1 MAVINR
7 IAEFHEEINGW
18 RRDLHAHPET
28 AFEEVRTADFVAE
41 KLAEFGLEVHR
52 GLATTGVVGV
62 LQGES
67 NTSGRAIGL
76 RADMDALH
84 IQELNDFA
92 HRSRH
97 DGRMHA
103 CGHDGHTAMLL
114 GAAKYLAE
122 TRNFD
127 GRVAFIFQPAEENE
141 GGGRVMVQEGLFER
155 FPVEA
160 VYGLHNMPGM
170 PVGTISLR
178 SGPAMA
184 AFDIFE
190 IVITGKGTHAA
201 MPQLGID
208 PVVTGAQLV
217 TALQTIASRRTE
229 PLDSVVVSVTQ
240 FHAGETWNVI
250 PETAVI
256 RGTVRSFKK
265 ATQARIEADIERMA
279 RAVCE
284 SQGATMTLRYER
296 RYPALVNSEAE
307 TGIAATVAARVV
319 GADKV
324 VNGAEPLMGSEDFA
338 FMLEEKPGCYVW
350 LGNGEEGGPGG
361 CAVHNPHYD
370 FNDEIAVIGASYWAR
385 LVEST
390 LPRSA

>member
-7 IAEFHEEINGW
+7 IAEFHEEIKGW
-18 RRDLHAHPET
+18 RRDIHAHPET

-41 KLAEFGLEVHR
+41 KLAEFGIEVHR

-62 LQGES
+62 LDGQS

-84 IQELNDFA
+84 IQELNGFD

-97 DGRMHA
+97 DGKMHA

-114 GAAKYLAE
+114 GAAKYLSE

-141 GGGRVMVQEGLFER
+141 GGGRVMVEEGLFDQ

-170 PVGTISLR
+170 PVGTVSLR

-190 IVITGKGTHAA
+190 ITVTGKGTHAA

-208 PVVTGAQLV
+208 PVVTSAQIV
-217 TALQTIASRRTE
+217 TSLQTIASRRTA
-229 PLDSVVVSVTQ
+229 PLDPVVVSVTQ
-240 FHAGETWNVI
+240 FHAGDTWNVI

-265 ATQARIEADIERMA
+265 ETQDQMERDIDRMA
-279 RAVCE
+279 RAICE
-284 SQGATMTLRYER
+284 SQGASMTLRYER

-307 TGIAATVAARVV
+307 TAIAGAVAAKVV
-319 GADKV
+319 GEDKV
-324 VNGAEPLMGSEDFA
+324 VMGAEPLMGSEDFA
-338 FMLEEKPGCYVW
+338 YMLEARPGCYVW
-350 LGNGEEGGPGG
+350 LGNGTEGGPGG

-370 FNDEIAVIGASYWAR
+370 FNDEIAVVGASYWAT
-385 LVEST
+385 LVEQT
-390 LPRSA
+390 LPKST

>member
-7 IAEFHEEINGW
+7 IAEFHDEIKGW
-18 RRDLHAHPET
+18 RRGLHARPET
-28 AFEEVRTADFVAE
+28 AFEEVRTADFVAA
-41 KLAEFGLEVHR
+41 KLAEFGIAVHR

-62 LQGES
+62 LDGHS
-67 NTSGRAIGL
+67 KASGRAIGL

-84 IQELNDFA
+84 IQELNDFE

-127 GRVAFIFQPAEENE
+127 GRVTFIFQPAEENE
-141 GGGRVMVQEGLFER
+141 GGGRVMVEEGLFEQ
-155 FPVEA
+155 FPVDS
-160 VYGLHNMPGM
+160 VYGLHNMPGL
-170 PVGTISLR
+170 PAGTVALR

-190 IVITGKGTHAA
+190 IVVTGKGTHAA

-208 PVVTGAQLV
+208 PVVTGAQIV
-217 TALQTIASRRTE
+217 TALQTIASRRTA

-240 FHAGETWNVI
+240 FHAGDTWNVI

-256 RGTVRSFKK
+256 RGTVRSFRSQ
-265 ATQARIEADIERMA
+265 TQDQMQRDLERIA
-279 RAVCE
+279 RATCE
-284 SQGATMTLRYER
+284 AQGATMTLRYER

-307 TGIAATVAARVV
+307 TGIAAAVAARVV
-319 GADKV
+319 GEDKV
-324 VNGAEPLMGSEDFA
+324 TLGAEPLMGSEDFA
-338 FMLEEKPGCYVW
+338 YMLRAKPGCYVW
-350 LGNGEEGGPGG
+350 LGNGTEGGPGG
-361 CAVHNPHYD
+361 CAVHNPRYD
-370 FNDEIAVIGASYWAR
+370 FNDDIAVIGASYWAT
-385 LVEST
+385 LVEQT
-390 LPRSA
+390 LAK